1 MLKVNQGGGKHM
13 TSRVQ
18 YPIAASVSTLLF
30 SIIPRTVLPSGMP
43 IRWDPLLTR
52 ALAREL
58 DASLRGARL
67 RALRF
72 DARTRDAILLFRDRT
87 LVWRLHPDRGW
98 PEVRAALD
106 PEPTDLRL
114 RARVRRVYA
123 PDDERILVFEL
134 TREGS
139 GGGGVELIVE
149 VMGNRMNAVV
159 AEGPARTVRHVL
171 STREGKRVTRVGQ
184 PYQEPAGTGRDGA
197 DGAIDLRSWIE
208 RIEPVPPPE
217 RAREL
222 TRSIAW
228 VSPLNVEALLGAGLL
243 DAGNT
248 GSDDVDDLSAGHAR
262 WSAAVR
268 GIDPD
273 APVLLRTARGPQPY
287 PFALAGTPSTPM
299 PSLMDAFAACAE
311 AQALGGDTAAALA
324 VSPALLQR
332 LERSVTQAERRVVRL
347 HAEFDQRED
356 PDALRALGD
365 LMLARYGDIA
375 PGATSAALE
384 DFEGGV
390 VTVELDPTRPAH
402 ENAAAYY
409 DRAARSERAADRLPD
424 LIGKAERERD
434 DLSTLLDRARNGS
447 VEASEVLRRI
457 PELPPA
463 QRRGD
468 DAPLLP
474 YKAYRS
480 SGGLEIRVGRGA
492 RHNDDLTFRHS
503 APDDIWLHARHT
515 AGAHVILRWSGS
527 DNPPSRDLEEA
538 GALAALHSK
547 ARTSSSVPVDWTR
560 RKHVRKPRRSAPGAV
575 LPERVKTIFV
585 RPDPM
590 LLERLATSS

>member
-1 MLKVNQGGGKHM
+1 
-13 TSRVQ
+13 
-18 YPIAASVSTLLF
+18 
-30 SIIPRTVLPSGMP
+30 MP

-58 DASLRGARL
+58 DTSLRGARL

-98 PEVRAALD
+98 PEARPALD

-114 RARVRRVYA
+114 RARVRRVYS
-123 PDDERILVFEL
+123 PDDERLLVFEL
-134 TREGS
+134 TREGG

-159 AEGPARTVRHVL
+159 TEGSSRIVRHVL
-171 STREGKRVTRVGQ
+171 STKEGKRVTRVGQ
-184 PYQEPAGTGRDGA
+184 PYQAPTATGRVGA
-197 DGAIDLRSWIE
+197 DGSIE
-208 RIEPVPPPE
+208 LQDWLHRIETVPPPD

-222 TRSIAW
+222 TRTVAW
-228 VSPLNVEALLGAGLL
+228 VSPLNVEAFLGAGL
-243 DAGNT
+243 DDT
-248 GSDDVDDLSAGHAR
+248 HPGSDALRAGHGR
-262 WSAAVR
+262 WIASVTDDAQR
-268 GIDPD
+268 
-273 APVLLRTARGPQPY
+273 APVLLETDRGPQPY
-287 PFALAGTPSTPM
+287 PFELAGTPSVSM

-311 AQALGGDTAAALA
+311 AQTLLGDTAAALS

-332 LERSVTQAERRVVRL
+332 LERSVAQAERRVVRL

-356 PDALRALGD
+356 PDALRSLGD
-365 LMLARYGDIA
+365 LVLARYGDV
-375 PGATSAALE
+375 PTGATSATLE
-384 DFEGGV
+384 DFDGGV
-390 VTVELDPTRPAH
+390 VTVELDPSRPAH

-409 DRAARSERAADRLPD
+409 DRAARSERAAGRLPA
-424 LIGKAERERD
+424 LIGKAEVERD
-434 DLSTLLDRARNGS
+434 ALSNLLRRARDGS
-447 VEASEVLRRI
+447 VEASEILERI
-457 PELPPA
+457 PELPPT

-474 YKAYRS
+474 YRAYRS

-503 APDDIWLHARHT
+503 APDDVWLHARHT
-515 AGAHVILRWSGS
+515 AGAHVILRWSGT

-585 RPDPM
+585 RPDPA
-590 LLERLATSS
+590 LLERLATSP